1 MRRRVF
7 VASTHPG
14 GMPPGPKRGG
24 ARKSRTNFFSLILM
38 GPIPFFLTFHSELK
52 KVQFGLNR
60 PRIADS
66 RGNLSFGG
74 DDVQGQGGGAAAAKS
89 RKIFF

>member
-1 MRRRVF
+1 
-7 VASTHPG
+7 
-14 GMPPGPKRGG
+14 
-24 ARKSRTNFFSLILM
+24 M

-52 KVQFGLNR
+52 KVSNFLNR